1 MIHIL
6 GKELFADRDVKI
18 SDRDLAGHVHV
29 LGQSGMGK
37 STLIEQISLQR
48 AWQGRGFCFID
59 PHGQS
64 AEHILD
70 RIPAIRTKDVLYI
83 NPANDDY
90 GIGLNLL
97 EKPSNPNDRGVVASE
112 VMRMFH
118 GLFADSWGVRLEQ
131 VLRNTILALL
141 EQEQATLLSIRRML
155 VNDQYRAHVLR
166 RVRNHVVL
174 EYWRDEFGKYP
185 ERMIPE
191 VIGSTLNKIDP
202 FISDDRMR
210 RIVGQPHGRYNYK
223 RGMESQQIIIANLS
237 KSKIGTEQSKYLGSM
252 LITKLVIE
260 ARKREENEA
269 LENVFPLIVD
279 EVQNFGTDV
288 LVELIAEARKG
299 GLALVASHQYLDQFD
314 RTTELLKKALMGGT
328 QTKILF
334 QLGIN
339 DAKEYAQFLS
349 TGKPQ
354 TDWTAAELQNLGR
367 YRAVLKSERQSKGFQ
382 TADCQTGLP
391 GGRGGVV
398 EGESKATYGKRAV
411 AIEASLDSFY
421 SAYHCGYENEL
432 HRHQY
437 K

>member
-1 MIHIL
+1 MIHYL
-6 GKELFADRDVKI
+6 GKELYADRDVGI
-18 SDRDLAGHVHV
+18 SDRDLAGHVHI

-37 STLIEQISLQR
+37 STLIEQIALQR

-70 RIPAIRTKDVLYI
+70 RIPAVRTKDVLYV

-90 GIGLNLL
+90 GVGLNLL

-166 RVRNHVVL
+166 RVRNPVVL
-174 EYWRDEFGKYP
+174 EYWKDEFGKYP

-210 RIVGQPHGRYNYK
+210 RIVGQPHGRYDYR

-237 KSKIGTEQSKYLGSM
+237 KSKMGTEQSKYLGSM

-260 ARKREENEA
+260 ARKREASEA
-269 LENVFPLIVD
+269 LENVFPLIID
-279 EVQNFGTDV
+279 EVQNFGTEV
-288 LVELIAEARKG
+288 LAELIAEARKG
-299 GLALVASHQYLDQFD
+299 GLALIASHQYLDQFD
-314 RTTELLKKALMGGT
+314 RSTEHLKKALMGGA

-334 QLGIN
+334 QLGIG
-339 DAKEYAQFLS
+339 DAEEYAQFLRI
-349 TGKPQ
+349 GKPQ
-354 TDWTAAELQNLGR
+354 TDWTTSELQNLGR
-367 YRAVLKSERQSKGFQ
+367 HRAVLKGEGGRQQFQ
-382 TADCQTGLP
+382 TNGWRSGLP
-391 GGRGGVV
+391 NGRGWVI
-398 EGESKATYGKRAV
+398 ERESNFTYGRRTDVITA
-411 AIEASLDSFY
+411 ALDRFY
-421 SAYHCGYENEL
+421 F
-432 HRHQY
+432 RF
-437 K
+437 

>member
-1 MIHIL
+1 MIHFL
-6 GKELFADRDVKI
+6 GKELFADRDVAI
-18 SDRDLAGHVHV
+18 RDRDLAGHVHV

-37 STLIEQISLQR
+37 STLIEQIALQR
-48 AWQGRGFCFID
+48 ARQGRGFCFID

-70 RIPAIRTKDVLYI
+70 RIPAVRTKDVLYI
-83 NPANDDY
+83 NPANDYY
-90 GIGLNLL
+90 GVGLNLL
-97 EKPSNPNDRGVVASE
+97 EKPSDPNDRGVVASE

-118 GLFADSWGVRLEQ
+118 GIFADSWGVRLEQ

-155 VNDQYRAHVLR
+155 VNEQYRAHVLR

-210 RIVGQPHGRYNYK
+210 RIVGQPRSRYDYK

-260 ARKREENEA
+260 ARKREEQEA
-269 LENVFPLIVD
+269 LENVYPLIVD

-288 LVELIAEARKG
+288 LTELVAEARKG
-299 GLALVASHQYLDQFD
+299 GLALIASHQYLDQFEQG
-314 RTTELLKKALMGGT
+314 TAHLKKALMGGT
-328 QTKILF
+328 QAKVIF
-334 QLGIN
+334 QLGIA
-339 DAKEYAQFLS
+339 DAEQYAQFLS

-354 TDWTAAELQNLGR
+354 TDWTATELQNLGP
-367 YRAVLKSERQSKGFQ
+367 YRAVLKGEGCKRGFR
-382 TADCQTGLP
+382 TMTWDTEFP
-391 GGRGGVV
+391 GGRAGII
-398 EGESKATYGKRAV
+398 ERESSFAYGKSTRV
-411 AIEASLDSFY
+411 IEAALGRFY
-421 SAYHCGYENEL
+421 E
-432 HRHQY
+432 RFR
-437 K
+437 